1 MTAVWHE
8 GHIPQISQMLRD
20 GFSASEIADKF
31 EGVSRNAVIGLVHR
45 RADLREIGFDR
56 VPGGNPDA
64 AAKARRT
71 RGLAPAKLAH
81 KKPKA
86 VKPVTVE
93 PTVITPETAAV
104 LFDANSLRVEL
115 HNIPAGGCKWPVN
128 DVPTGGVFLFCGCKS
143 MAEKPYCEEHYR
155 RSIGRGTPSEQ
166 SAVRMAKVVGRAA

>member
-1 MTAVWHE
+1 MTAVWRE
-8 GHIPQISQMLRD
+8 GHIPQISQMLKD
-20 GFSASEIADKF
+20 GLSASEIANKF

-45 RADLREIGFDR
+45 RADLREIGFER

-64 AAKARRT
+64 AAKARKA

-81 KKPKA
+81 KKPQA

-93 PTVITPETAAV
+93 PTVVTPETAAV

-128 DVPTGGVFLFCGCKS
+128 DVPAGGVFLFCGCKS
-143 MAEKPYCEEHYR
+143 MAEKPYCEEHYK
-155 RSIGRGTPSEQ
+155 RSVSKGTPSER
-166 SAVRMAKVVGRAA
+166 SAITTALKAA